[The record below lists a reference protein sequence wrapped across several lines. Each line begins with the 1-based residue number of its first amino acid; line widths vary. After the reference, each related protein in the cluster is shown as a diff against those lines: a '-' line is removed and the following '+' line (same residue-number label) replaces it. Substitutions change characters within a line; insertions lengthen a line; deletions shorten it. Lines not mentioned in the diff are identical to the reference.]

1 MCTDQFFQP
10 QSVVLPLRLDV
21 QVYSGIAPP
30 PEVLQ
35 RMAEARADVKR
46 PAGPTPSSAMDEKLR
61 TEGRNSSVAGPSSN
75 IPPTPI
81 QETAPHIPARPGQ
94 PISQAPPD
102 YSEAPPSY
110 EDAIATD
117 IAPVD
122 APRPD
127 YAPPPTGDDH
137 MLRQD
142 EKKGWVDFKEV

>member
-1 MCTDQFFQP
+1 
-10 QSVVLPLRLDV
+10 
-21 QVYSGIAPP
+21 
-30 PEVLQ
+30 
-35 RMAEARADVKR
+35 MAAARADVKR
-46 PAGPTPSSAMDEKLR
+46 PVEVTQSSAMDEKLK

-75 IPPTPI
+75 VPPTPV
-81 QETAPHIPARPGQ
+81 QDNAPHIPARPGQ
-94 PISQAPPD
+94 PVSQAPPD

-142 EKKGWVDFKEV
+142 EKKGWVDFREV